1 MGHVNTPIGEK
12 YRSCAKN
19 STVDVGNGAIYICG
33 RALENEFG
41 VAQAT
46 ATRPMS
52 TESAN
57 VVLKVKANS
66 DYDSGVPPSKGF
78 GFLRLWIV

>member
-1 MGHVNTPIGEK
+1 MSHVNTPIRDK

-19 STVDVGNGAIYICG
+19 STVDVGNGAICG
-33 RALENEFG
+33 RELENEFG
-41 VAQAT
+41 VAQST

-78 GFLRLWIV
+78 GLLRL